1 MFFFLLPTVLFAT
14 LSTSSLQIVPGA
26 SITAT
31 GTNQHLQAHG
41 GSITYTNGLYYLIGE
56 NKLNG
61 SAFQSINCYSSADLV
76 EWAFVNKLLS
86 VGGSGGDLGTGRVV
100 ERPHVLWNEGTG
112 EWVMWMHIDDSSYGE
127 AKAGVATSDS
137 ICGTYS
143 YIGSSQPLGFQSR
156 DLNVF
161 KDTDGTGYLLTED
174 RVNGLRIDKLSSD
187 YLTVD
192 SATYLWANPASFEAS
207 AIYKSGSTYF
217 SFASHESGWAPNDN
231 VYCTATSLSG
241 PWSSWALFAPSG
253 TDTYSSQTAGVVEVD
268 GTVMYF
274 DTFLSSNQTSKQ
286 YRVVLTRNRYMG
298 DRWVSTNLMRSTYV
312 WLPLTLSGTTAT
324 LNNEVNWILNSN
336 SWSTGP
342 SETTPEAEASTNTL
356 SGGAEAIAC
365 SGCSGSKSIGYI
377 GGSPGGKLLFP
388 NISSSVATTTTIRI
402 HYTNADASQRYASVV
417 VNGVRHVVAFI
428 PTPDDNTP
436 GTATLTVPLNSGS
449 ANTVEFEAYNGG
461 WAPNIDRLMVPV
473 S

>member
-1 MFFFLLPTVLFAT
+1 MRELIHTV
-14 LSTSSLQIVPGA
+14 
-26 SITAT
+26 
-31 GTNQHLQAHG
+31 
-41 GSITYTNGLYYLIGE
+41 
-56 NKLNG
+56 
-61 SAFQSINCYSSADLV
+61 
-76 EWAFVNKLLS
+76 
-86 VGGSGGDLGTGRVV
+86 
-100 ERPHVLWNEGTG
+100 
-112 EWVMWMHIDDSSYGE
+112 
-127 AKAGVATSDS
+127 
-137 ICGTYS
+137 
-143 YIGSSQPLGFQSR
+143 
-156 DLNVF
+156 
-161 KDTDGTGYLLTED
+161 
-174 RVNGLRIDKLSSD
+174 
-187 YLTVD
+187 
-192 SATYLWANPASFEAS
+192 
-207 AIYKSGSTYF
+207 
-217 SFASHESGWAPNDN
+217 APNDN

-274 DTFLSSNQTSKQ
+274 DPFLSSNQTSKQ

-324 LNNEVNWILNSN
+324 LVPPPFSSLYQFTNPNTSQNNEVNWILNSN

-417 VNGVRHVVAFI
+417 VNGVSHVVAFI

-461 WAPNIDRLMVPV
+461 WGKLFRGSIVEGMVC
-473 S
+473 

>member
-1 MFFFLLPTVLFAT
+1 MLFPLLSTVLFAT
-14 LSTSSLQIVPGA
+14 LSIASLQIVPGA

-61 SAFQSINCYSSADLV
+61 SAFQSVNCYSSADLV
-76 EWAFVNKLLS
+76 QWAFVGELLS
-86 VGGSGGDLGTGRVV
+86 VGTSGGDLGTGRVV
-100 ERPHVLWNEGTG
+100 ERPHVLWNEGAG

-143 YIGSSQPLGFQSR
+143 YI
-156 DLNVF
+156 
-161 KDTDGTGYLLTED
+161 
-174 RVNGLRIDKLSSD
+174 IDKLSSD
-187 YLTVD
+187 YLTVE

-207 AIYKSGSTYF
+207 AIYKSGDTYF
-217 SFASHESGWAPNDN
+217 AFASHESGWAPNDN

-274 DTFLSSNQTSKQ
+274 NTFLSQKQANKQTSSIVMCCVDKEQ
-286 YRVVLTRNRYMG
+286 
-298 DRWVSTNLMRSTYV
+298 
-312 WLPLTLSGTTAT
+312 
-324 LNNEVNWILNSN
+324 NNEVNWILNSN

-356 SGGAEAIAC
+356 SGGAEVVAC
-365 SGCSGSKSIGYI
+365 SGCSGSKSVGYI

-402 HYTNADASQRYASVV
+402 HYTNADATQRYASVV
-417 VNGVRHVVAFI
+417 VNGVSHVVAFI

-436 GTATLTVPLNSGS
+436 GTATLTVPLESGS
-449 ANTVEFEAYNGG
+449 ANTIEFEAYNGG